1 MQNELGFYILGG
13 FILLIIALLIPLII
27 LHKQGK
33 KAWLREVFDWVLVV
47 SPAIFLI
54 LIDKWR
60 WGPSIG
66 DNPMQD
72 LPYSWF
78 HFLFVGLMIAG
89 AYGLYRLSKIVP
101 HNSVYPRLTT
111 VDITILK
118 IGFFLLFIE
127 LYKQFSY
134 ATLLTSYQ
142 WYLFPFQFCSVPIYV
157 CLINPWL
164 KPGKLK
170 TAGYNFLAIYGFIA
184 GMSVMALPTT
194 VFVPQ
199 VSISIHTMLWHG
211 MMVIIGTYLLSQ
223 QNIGKSSGQVI
234 GASYVLYGFIGIAL
248 FINVVLHYAA
258 PFIGLNAFFLSP
270 WEAAHIPIIRIA
282 YDTLLLTHGQTIA
295 WLAYLICYVLLF
307 SLGGWAVYGFR
318 RLYLQMRGRLDKKTL
333 QLQINPDK

>member
-1 MQNELGFYILGG
+1 MRNELGFYILGG
-13 FILLIIALLIPLII
+13 FILLILALVIPLI
-27 LHKQGK
+27 LLAKQNK
-33 KAWLREVFDWVLVV
+33 NARLREIFDWILVT
-47 SPAIFLI
+47 SPSLFLI

-78 HFLFVGLMIAG
+78 HFLFVGLMILAS
-89 AYGLYRLSKIVP
+89 YLLYRVSKIM
-101 HNSVYPRLTT
+101 PRESIYKRFTS
-111 VDITILK
+111 VDITVLK

-127 LYKQFSY
+127 IYKQFSY
-134 ATLLTSYQ
+134 AELLSDYQ

-164 KPGKLK
+164 KEGKLK

-184 GMSVMALPTT
+184 GMSVMAMPTT

-199 VSISIHTMLWHG
+199 VAISIHTMFWHAT
-211 MMVIIGTYLLSQ
+211 MVVLGTYLLSK
-223 QNIGKSSGQVI
+223 QNIGMATDQVK
-234 GASYVLYGFIGIAL
+234 GATYVLYAFIGIAL
-248 FINVVLHYAA
+248 LINITLHYTA

-282 YDTLLLTHGQTIA
+282 YDSLLPAHGQTIA
-295 WLAYLICYVLLF
+295 WFAYLVSYIVLF
-307 SLGGWAVYGFR
+307 SLGGWVIFLFR
-318 RLYLQMRGRLDKKTL
+318 RFYLQLGGRLQKRPLELK
-333 QLQINPDK
+333 ISRRK